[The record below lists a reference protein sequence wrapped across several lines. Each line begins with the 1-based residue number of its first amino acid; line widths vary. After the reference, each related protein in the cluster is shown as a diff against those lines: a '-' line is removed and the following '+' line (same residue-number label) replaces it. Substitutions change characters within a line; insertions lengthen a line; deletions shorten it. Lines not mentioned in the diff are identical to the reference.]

1 MAPQDELGR
10 GAGGS
15 AASKGR
21 DDRGTQPRIWA
32 TRDLM
37 ASVRDGRGHR
47 SSATGGERS
56 AEAMDGD
63 WGAERGG
70 EVGER
75 ARGKAEGGEKPQRR
89 RGAGCWRSKAR
100 DREVFR
106 CGTGDLPLPPAFPS
120 RTTPSAR
127 RVVLSH
133 LSSGGGGFGTRAG
146 SAHTGHHRYGD
157 EPAVG
162 GPGRQNRRS
171 RTASARRARSPRRT
185 STMGSPSHRCST

>member
-1 MAPQDELGR
+1 MVAELEAKSSELLVERGELVAPRDELCR

-47 SSATGGERS
+47 SSASRGHG
-56 AEAMDGD
+56 

-89 RGAGCWRSKAR
+89 RGAGC
-100 DREVFR
+100 
-106 CGTGDLPLPPAFPS
+106 
-120 RTTPSAR
+120 
-127 RVVLSH
+127 
-133 LSSGGGGFGTRAG
+133 
-146 SAHTGHHRYGD
+146 
-157 EPAVG
+157 
-162 GPGRQNRRS
+162 
-171 RTASARRARSPRRT
+171 
-185 STMGSPSHRCST
+185 

>member
-1 MAPQDELGR
+1 MAPRDELGR

-47 SSATGGERS
+47 SSASRGHG
-56 AEAMDGD
+56 

-106 CGTGDLPLPPAFPS
+106 RGTGDQPLPPAFPS
-120 RTTPSAR
+120 RTPPPAR
-127 RVVLSH
+127 RMVLSL
-133 LSSGGGGFGTRAG
+133 LSSGGGGGLGTRAG
-146 SAHTGHHRYGD
+146 SAHTGHRGYGD
-157 EPAVG
+157 EP
-162 GPGRQNRRS
+162 
-171 RTASARRARSPRRT
+171 
-185 STMGSPSHRCST
+185 